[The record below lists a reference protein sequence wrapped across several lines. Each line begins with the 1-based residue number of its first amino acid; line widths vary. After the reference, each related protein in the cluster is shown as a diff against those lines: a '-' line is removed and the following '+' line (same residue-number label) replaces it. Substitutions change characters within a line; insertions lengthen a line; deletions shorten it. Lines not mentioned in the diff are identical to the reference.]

1 MLSGHIS
8 ERRAAPRHRVLKRG
22 MIQFHHLTVE
32 CVVRNLSP
40 GGACLAVE
48 TMTPEEFRLFWS
60 GDLLGRD
67 CRVVWRSGNKLG
79 VSFAGTAVNA
89 TSPGTPLRS

>member
-1 MLSGHIS
+1 MLSVRTS
-8 ERRAAPRHRVLKRG
+8 ERRTAPRHRVLKRG

-48 TMTPEEFRLFWS
+48 TIVPDEFKLFWS
-60 GDLLGRD
+60 GDLLGRAS
-67 CRVVWRSGNKLG
+67 RVVWRSGNKLG
-79 VSFAGTAVNA
+79 VSFGAAPADSSTPSA
-89 TSPGTPLRS
+89 TP